1 MKTRKRQSARIDK
14 TRSRFADGIANPLL
28 RIGTGTQ
35 NTFNPSTYRP
45 QWVTLN
51 RQTLEWAYQTSWMA
65 SLAVD
70 IVAEDMTRE
79 GFELQDTQPEIADKI
94 NKVADRYGVLDSLC
108 DAIKW
113 SRLYGGAIAVILV
126 DGQDVSK
133 PLTDVPI
140 GTFRGL
146 CVLDRWQLDS
156 VTNDLVTELGPDFGK
171 PEYYRII
178 SENAEVK
185 FTSDRIHHS
194 RVLRMDGRKL
204 PYYLRQSYQGWGASI
219 LEPAWNQIRGFDLG
233 TQSATQLLSKTYLR
247 YYKVEGLREIL
258 TNDYAAKGFLKQMDY
273 VREFQSSEGMTLG
286 DKEDDF
292 QTFSYSFTGIPEV
305 LLQLGQQVS
314 GAFGIPLVRLFGQSP
329 AGLNS
334 TGESDLRNYYD
345 SVKKL
350 QRSMLRTN
358 LRKLLDVIYQSVTGD
373 RPPAEFDFNFAPLW
387 QMTQSE
393 RALVTQQTAT
403 TIADSYDRG
412 LLSLD
417 QALTELKKLSGVVGV
432 FSSITD
438 EDIAEAKEME
448 QAQLPPNPD
457 DYAYG
462 NIPEEGKPGVPRAD
476 ENGSDRTV
484 VQETPDASSQTGR
497 TDR

>member
-1 MKTRKRQSARIDK
+1 MKTRKRQPARIAK
-14 TRSRFADGIANPLL
+14 AARFSDGIANPLL
-28 RIGTGTQ
+28 RIGTGTR

-79 GFELQDTQPEIADKI
+79 GFEIKEVSPEIADKI
-94 NKVADRYGVLDSLC
+94 NKVSERYGILDSLC
-108 DAIKW
+108 ETIKW
-113 SRLYGGAIAVILV
+113 SRLYGGAIAIILI

-156 VTNDLVTELGPDFGK
+156 VTNDLVTKLGPDFGK
-171 PEYYRII
+171 PEFYRII

-185 FTSDRIHHS
+185 FTSDKIHHS

-219 LEPAWNQIRGFDLG
+219 IEPAWNQIRGFDLG
-233 TQSATQLLSKTYLR
+233 TQSATQLLSKTFLR
-247 YYKVEGLREIL
+247 YYKVDGLREIL
-258 TNDYAAKGFLKQMDY
+258 TNDIAAKGFLKQMDY

-286 DKEDDF
+286 DKEDEF
-292 QTFSYSFTGIPEV
+292 QTFSYSFAGIPDV

-345 SVKKL
+345 NIKKL
-350 QRSMLRTN
+350 QRSMLGTN
-358 LRKLLDVIYQSVTGD
+358 LKKLLDVIYQSVTGEK
-373 RPPAEFDFNFAPLW
+373 PPAEFSFNFAPLW

-393 RALVTQQTAT
+393 RSLVTQQTAA
-403 TIADSYDRG
+403 TIADAYDRG
-412 LLSLD
+412 LLTLD
-417 QALTELKKLSGVVGV
+417 QALKELKKLSDTVGV
-432 FSSITD
+432 FASITD
-438 EDIAEAKEME
+438 KDIKEAQELE
-448 QAQLPPNPD
+448 QAHMPPDPD
-457 DYAYG
+457 TYG
-462 NIPEEGKPGVPRAD
+462 NLREENPTGVPRAD
-476 ENGSDRTV
+476 ENGSDRTLV
-484 VQETPDASSQTGR
+484 SQTSLPSSQTGGA
-497 TDR
+497 DR

>member
-1 MKTRKRQSARIDK
+1 MKTRKRQSARIEK
-14 TRSRFADGIANPLL
+14 ARTKFADGIANPLL
-28 RIGTGTQ
+28 RIGTGTR

-79 GFELQDTQPEIADKI
+79 GFELQDTRPDIVDKI

-108 DAIKW
+108 DTIKW
-113 SRLYGGAIAVILV
+113 SRLYGGAVAIILV
-126 DGQDVSK
+126 DGQDVST

-140 GTFRGL
+140 GSFRGL

-156 VTNDLVTELGPDFGK
+156 VTNDLVSELGPDFGK
-171 PEYYRII
+171 PRFYRII

-219 LEPAWNQIRGFDLG
+219 LEPAWDQIRGFDLG

-247 YYKVEGLREIL
+247 YYKVEGLRDIL
-258 TNDYAAKGFLKQMDY
+258 SNDIAAKGFLTQMDY

-345 SVKKL
+345 NVKKL

-358 LRKLLDVIYQSVTGD
+358 LKKLLDVIYQSVTGE
-373 RPPAEFDFNFAPLW
+373 RPPAEFDFNFTPLW
-387 QMTQSE
+387 QMTQTE
-393 RALVTQQTAT
+393 RSLVTQQTAA
-403 TIADSYDRG
+403 TIADAYDRG

-417 QALTELKKLSGVVGV
+417 QALTELKKLSGVVGM

-438 EDIAEAKEME
+438 ENIEEAKEME

-457 DYAYG
+457 DYSYG
-462 NIPEEGKPGVPRAD
+462 NLPEESKPSVQRAD
-476 ENGSDRTV
+476 ENGSDRTM